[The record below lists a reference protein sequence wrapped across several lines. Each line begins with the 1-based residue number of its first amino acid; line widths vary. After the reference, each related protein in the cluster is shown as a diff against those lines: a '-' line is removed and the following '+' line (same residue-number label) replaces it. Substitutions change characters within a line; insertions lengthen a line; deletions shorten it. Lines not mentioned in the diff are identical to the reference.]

1 MSKYLELFEIVKDDD
16 YSDDI
21 FNSCI
26 MTEGELY
33 EFAEVEDYDSVD
45 LEDVCNILWDKG
57 YKVYNLRKSYPEAFT
72 L

>member
-1 MSKYLELFEIVKDDD
+1 MSKYLELFEIIKDDD

-33 EFAEVEDYDSVD
+33 EFAEVED
-45 LEDVCNILWDKG
+45 
-57 YKVYNLRKSYPEAFT
+57 
-72 L
+72 